1 VERLPLPAGL
11 AAAARRPKADRLDR
25 DQVAD
30 PGRSP
35 VAGRQLEYL
44 AGDLVAFRERLG
56 LRPRV
61 VGVKVGAADPG
72 RADRDQRFVAARA
85 GLGQIDHLDRAQ
97 VALQGRLHVAN
108 TTPMSDESETLLE
121 TALAAARAGARALSR
136 RPARAAMKGG
146 DPINLVTDRDLA
158 SQRAVFGL
166 IRRAFPEHRL
176 IGEED
181 PEALAAPST
190 GPTWTVDPL
199 DGTSNFAHGHVP
211 FGVSVGHA
219 RDGRP
224 LVGAIALPASR
235 ALAWAVRGRGAF
247 LRRGG
252 RVRRLRVSERERLAE
267 ALVLTGYG
275 YARAGYP
282 AWLRRFERA
291 VSAAQ
296 AVRMTGAAVADQV
309 ALASGVADV
318 VWEDEYQPWD
328 YAAGALLVEE
338 AGGRVSTIEGR
349 PLPGTPTS
357 FLGTN
362 GRLHEEMVRFL
373 TG

>member
-1 VERLPLPAGL
+1 
-11 AAAARRPKADRLDR
+11 
-25 DQVAD
+25 
-30 PGRSP
+30 
-35 VAGRQLEYL
+35 
-44 AGDLVAFRERLG
+44 
-56 LRPRV
+56 
-61 VGVKVGAADPG
+61 
-72 RADRDQRFVAARA
+72 
-85 GLGQIDHLDRAQ
+85 
-97 VALQGRLHVAN
+97 
-108 TTPMSDESETLLE
+108 MSDELETALE
-121 TALAAARAGARALSR
+121 TALAAARAGARALRR
-136 RPARAAMKGG
+136 RPTSAAMKGG

-166 IRRAFPEHRL
+166 IRRAFPDHRL

-181 PEALAAPST
+181 PDALAVPPD

-211 FGVSVGHA
+211 YGVSVGHA
-219 RDGRP
+219 RDGRA
-224 LVGAIALPASR
+224 LVGAIALPASG

-247 LRRGG
+247 LRRAG
-252 RVRRLRVSERERLAE
+252 RVTRLRVSERATLAE

-275 YARAGYP
+275 YARDGYP
-282 AWLRRFERA
+282 AWLRRFGRA

-296 AVRMTGAAVADQV
+296 SVRMTGAAVADQV
-309 ALASGVADV
+309 SLAAGRVDV

-338 AGGRVSTIEGR
+338 AGGRGSTIEGA
-349 PLPGTPTS
+349 PLPGRPTS

-373 TG
+373 ASP

>member
-1 VERLPLPAGL
+1 
-11 AAAARRPKADRLDR
+11 
-25 DQVAD
+25 
-30 PGRSP
+30 
-35 VAGRQLEYL
+35 
-44 AGDLVAFRERLG
+44 
-56 LRPRV
+56 
-61 VGVKVGAADPG
+61 
-72 RADRDQRFVAARA
+72 
-85 GLGQIDHLDRAQ
+85 
-97 VALQGRLHVAN
+97 
-108 TTPMSDESETLLE
+108 
-121 TALAAARAGARALSR
+121 
-136 RPARAAMKGG
+136 MKGG